1 MEIGLLFINWL
12 CVEARQCKKIGD
24 ISNVFSTIVGTVV
37 GILIGGTI
45 SWWIYNRQQKTADK
59 QDKKLKYVEE
69 LGIKQEHIL
78 EKVQAF
84 EKKHENMLNNM
95 LTLDK
100 KIDSL
105 LESKK
110 YENK

>member
-1 MEIGLLFINWL
+1 MDIGLFVNWL
-12 CVEARQCKKIGD
+12 CVEAQHCDKIGD
-24 ISNVFSTIVGTVV
+24 ISNVFSTILGTVV
-37 GILIGGTI
+37 GLLIGGVI

-59 QDKKLKYVEE
+59 QDKTLKHVEE
-69 LGIKQEHIL
+69 LEIKQEHIL
-78 EKVQAF
+78 EKIQAF
-84 EKKHENMLNNM
+84 EEKHEVMLNNI

-110 YENK
+110 YST

>member
-1 MEIGLLFINWL
+1 VEIGLLFIDWL
-12 CVEARQCKKIGD
+12 CVEAQHCPDTGD
-24 ISNVFSTIVGTVV
+24 ISNVFSTIIGTLV
-37 GILIGGTI
+37 GILIGGGI
-45 SWWIYNRQQKTADK
+45 SWWIYNRQQKTAVK
-59 QDKKLKYVEE
+59 QDKTLNHVEK

-78 EKVQAF
+78 VKVQAF
-84 EKKHENMLNNM
+84 EEKHEDMLNNI

>member
-1 MEIGLLFINWL
+1 MEIGLFINRL
-12 CVEARQCKKIGD
+12 CVEAQQCEKIGD
-24 ISNVFSTIVGTVV
+24 ISNVFSTIIGTVV
-37 GILIGGTI
+37 GILIGGVI
-45 SWWIYNRQQKTADK
+45 SWQIYNRQQKTADN
-59 QDKKLKYVEE
+59 QDKTLKHVEE

-84 EKKHENMLNNM
+84 EEKHEDMLNTI

-110 YENK
+110 YESK

>member
-1 MEIGLLFINWL
+1 ME
-12 CVEARQCKKIGD
+12 AQQCEKIGD
-24 ISNVFSTIVGTVV
+24 ISNVFSTIVGTVI
-37 GILIGGTI
+37 GILIGGAI
-45 SWWIYNRQQKTADK
+45 SWWIYNRQQKTADN
-59 QDKKLKYVEE
+59 QDKTLKHVEE
-69 LGIKQEHIL
+69 LGIKQEYIL
-78 EKVQAF
+78 ERVQAF
-84 EKKHENMLNNM
+84 EDKHEDMLNNI

>member
-1 MEIGLLFINWL
+1 MEIGLLVNWF
-12 CVEARQCKKIGD
+12 CVEAQHCEKIGD
-24 ISNVFSTIVGTVV
+24 ISNIFSTILGTV
-37 GILIGGTI
+37 IGLVIGAGI

-59 QDKKLKYVEE
+59 QDKTLKHVEE

-78 EKVQAF
+78 EKINTY
-84 EKKHENMLNNM
+84 EKKHDEMLNNI

-105 LESKK
+105 LES
-110 YENK
+110 NK

>member
-1 MEIGLLFINWL
+1 M
-12 CVEARQCKKIGD
+12 CVEAQQCEKIGD

-37 GILIGGTI
+37 GILIGGAI
-45 SWWIYNRQQKTADK
+45 SWWIYNRQQKTADN
-59 QDKKLKYVEE
+59 QDKTLKHVEE

-78 EKVQAF
+78 EKVQVF
-84 EKKHENMLNNM
+84 EKKHENMLNNI

-110 YENK
+110 YESK

>member
-1 MEIGLLFINWL
+1 
-12 CVEARQCKKIGD
+12 
-24 ISNVFSTIVGTVV
+24 
-37 GILIGGTI
+37 
-45 SWWIYNRQQKTADK
+45 
-59 QDKKLKYVEE
+59 

-84 EKKHENMLNNM
+84 EKKHEDMLNNI

>member
-1 MEIGLLFINWL
+1 MIF
-12 CVEARQCKKIGD
+12 
-24 ISNVFSTIVGTVV
+24 IVGGYITD
-37 GILIGGTI
+37 
-45 SWWIYNRQQKTADK
+45 NKTADN
-59 QDKKLKYVEE
+59 QDKTLKHVEE
-69 LGIKQEHIL
+69 LRIKQEHIL

-84 EKKHENMLNNM
+84 EEKDEDMLNTI

-110 YENK
+110 YKSK

>member
-12 CVEARQCKKIGD
+12 CVEAQQCQDTGD
-24 ISNVFSTIVGTVV
+24 ISNVFSTILGTLV
-37 GILIGGTI
+37 GILIGGAIT
-45 SWWIYNRQQKTADK
+45 WWIYNRQQKTADK
-59 QDKKLKYVEE
+59 QDKTLKHVEK

-84 EKKHENMLNNM
+84 EEKHEVTLNNI

-100 KIDSL
+100 KINSL

>member
-12 CVEARQCKKIGD
+12 CVEAQHCQDTGD
-24 ISNVFSTIVGTVV
+24 ISNVFSTILGTLV
-37 GILIGGTI
+37 GILIGGAIT
-45 SWWIYNRQQKTADK
+45 WWIYNRQQKTADK
-59 QDKKLKYVEE
+59 QDKTLKHVEK

-84 EKKHENMLNNM
+84 EEKHEVMLNNI